1 MLALSPTDMKTKF
14 TLFVTVLTIALFLSG
29 CASSIT
35 VMPVDPVVANIGILK
50 QGELMG
56 NNRDYRFGEVPKELE
71 GLNFVR
77 MECRGKNEFPASS
90 LHYEYRVRGK
100 FKVYALVVTDPVDG
114 SELIS
119 DGWKKTE
126 YTIKKPDLILVYEKI
141 VSNGRFKMISG
152 GHWAYMLA
160 GEIPIKIEE

>member
-1 MLALSPTDMKTKF
+1 M
-14 TLFVTVLTIALFLSG
+14 
-29 CASSIT
+29 
-35 VMPVDPVVANIGILK
+35 
-50 QGELMG
+50 
-56 NNRDYRFGEVPKELE
+56 
-71 GLNFVR
+71 
-77 MECRGKNEFPASS
+77 PASS
-90 LHYEYRVRGK
+90 LHYECRVRGK